1 MLTIAVKGRCQA
13 IFLATN
19 AWPPFRFRF
28 LKIYGE
34 WFSEKRWH
42 VRGHE
47 DGGFRFLGE
56 GLALLS
62 PVRRFIPKMEILKT
76 VLTYCQ

>member
-1 MLTIAVKGRCQA
+1 M
-13 IFLATN
+13 
-19 AWPPFRFRF
+19 
-28 LKIYGE
+28 
-34 WFSEKRWH
+34 
-42 VRGHE
+42 RGHE

-56 GLALLS
+56 ELVLLS